1 LKMAEDC
8 ASDTCSDGSRRQSEQ
23 NCRVARKIRGIKAS
37 PSCDSVFFHCAL
49 NRLRRRR
56 STKTDHVQRHKMS
69 GVLLRWFQ
77 PWKWR
82 RLKSKTA
89 NNKNSANGVTKLDI
103 ENFVD
108 QQRQQQHQHHEI
120 EQRRS
125 DNDTSDHEQF
135 DELIECSSDPSRFAD
150 QQCATS
156 SDQYDGHQQALAET
170 EQQLDSITVLPPA
183 YVAVVTKSKTVAHV
197 QSALIVPV
205 EQEEST
211 SESGGVLAPS
221 APVTFSRRALLHNDA
236 DIPPTESEYPEELD
250 CELSPT
256 MSNFSGNVQEVPAK
270 EPDLNAQPVKSALR
284 RRVAFADTLQ
294 TDYSTSPSPSTST
307 KMRITG
313 AVSSQTAPQLI
324 TTATGDDDDDDDD
337 DHVSSDSDDDEPIL
351 FRDRQ
356 SENGDEPRLIG
367 ALASKVYRKDT
378 ISLRDALEGPS
389 VAALDIPDQTQQ
401 ERREKMEQ
409 ISVKL
414 ERKLS
419 QRPTAE
425 ELEQRN
431 ILKDENSPAMS
442 KQIMEQRRRMLL
454 RKVCRAGRSGA
465 GLFCSIVRRGEFYL
479 FACCCCLQLSF
490 RPTIEE
496 LKERQ
501 IIKFNDYVEVTNAEM
516 YDRRADKPW
525 VRLTPKDK
533 AAIRK
538 ELNEYKSFEMEVHEK
553 SRQFTRYAFFISF
566 IFLHFFAYFDSSNL
580 AFIVHKC
587 AKKNIPTSSGTTL
600 SLCSPCMGLLLLV
613 GARDDRTIPV
623 PVCRLFFFRC
633 NDQWTL

>member
-56 STKTDHVQRHKMS
+56 STKTDRVQRHKMS

-108 QQRQQQHQHHEI
+108 QQQQHQHHES

-125 DNDTSDHEQF
+125 DNDNSDHEQF
-135 DELIECSSDPSRFAD
+135 DELIECSSDLSRFVD

-205 EQEEST
+205 DQEEST
-211 SESGGVLAPS
+211 SESGGVQAPS

-250 CELSPT
+250 CEFSPT
-256 MSNFSGNVQEVPAK
+256 MSSFSGNVQEVPAK

-284 RRVAFADTLQ
+284 RRVAFADSVQ

-307 KMRITG
+307 KKRITG
-313 AVSSQTAPQLI
+313 AVSSQTAPQVI
-324 TTATGDDDDDDDD
+324 TTATGDLDDDDD
-337 DHVSSDSDDDEPIL
+337 DHISSDSDDDEPIL

-389 VAALDIPDQTQQ
+389 VAVLDIPDQTQQ

-454 RKVCRAGRSGA
+454 RK
-465 GLFCSIVRRGEFYL
+465 
-479 FACCCCLQLSF
+479 LSF

-533 AAIRK
+533 MGFQSSYSMPEFFDSHSTPEPLLTPSIAPSTPKGRYRPLWLPVAAIRK

-553 SRQFTRYAFFISF
+553 SRQFTRYLSSF
-566 IFLHFFAYFDSSNL
+566 IN
-580 AFIVHKC
+580 VQ
-587 AKKNIPTSSGTTL
+587 KNIPTSSVKL
-600 SLCSPCMGLLLLV
+600 FLCVLPALFFVVVGFLLLV
-613 GARDDRTIPV
+613 RARDDRAGRP
-623 PVCRLFFFRC
+623 CAGLLCLLFFRS
-633 NDQWTL
+633 NYQWTL

>member
-56 STKTDHVQRHKMS
+56 STKTDRVQRHKMS

-108 QQRQQQHQHHEI
+108 QQQQHQHHES

-125 DNDTSDHEQF
+125 DNDNSDHEQF
-135 DELIECSSDPSRFAD
+135 DELIECSSDLSRFVD

-205 EQEEST
+205 DQEEST
-211 SESGGVLAPS
+211 SESGGVQAPS

-250 CELSPT
+250 CEFSPT
-256 MSNFSGNVQEVPAK
+256 MSSFSGNVQEVPAK

-284 RRVAFADTLQ
+284 RRVAFADSVQ

-307 KMRITG
+307 KKRITG
-313 AVSSQTAPQLI
+313 AVSSQTAPQVI
-324 TTATGDDDDDDDD
+324 TTATGDLDDDDD
-337 DHVSSDSDDDEPIL
+337 DHISSDSDDDEPIL

-389 VAALDIPDQTQQ
+389 VAVLDIPDQTQQ

-454 RKVCRAGRSGA
+454 RK
-465 GLFCSIVRRGEFYL
+465 
-479 FACCCCLQLSF
+479 LSF

-533 AAIRK
+533 MGFQSSYSMPEFFDSHSTPEPLLTPSIAPSTPKGRYRPLWLPVAAIRK

-553 SRQFTRYAFFISF
+553 SRQFTR
-566 IFLHFFAYFDSSNL
+566 
-580 AFIVHKC
+580 
-587 AKKNIPTSSGTTL
+587 
-600 SLCSPCMGLLLLV
+600 
-613 GARDDRTIPV
+613 ARDDRAGRP
-623 PVCRLFFFRC
+623 CAGLLCLLFFRS
-633 NDQWTL
+633 NYQWTL

>member
-8 ASDTCSDGSRRQSEQ
+8 ASDSCSDGSHHQSEQ
-23 NCRVARKIRGIKAS
+23 NCRVARKVRGIKAS

-56 STKTDHVQRHKMS
+56 STKTDHVQGHKMS

-82 RLKSKTA
+82 RLKSKNAT
-89 NNKNSANGVTKLDI
+89 NKNSANGVTNRLDI

-108 QQRQQQHQHHEI
+108 QQQQQQEQQHQHHEV
-120 EQRRS
+120 EQRRL
-125 DNDTSDHEQF
+125 DNDTSEHEQF
-135 DELIECSSDPSRFAD
+135 DEVIECSSDGSRFVD
-150 QQCATS
+150 QCAQS
-156 SDQYDGHQQALAET
+156 SDQYDGQLALTET
-170 EQQLDSITVLPPA
+170 EQQLDRITVLPPA

-205 EQEEST
+205 DQPEEST
-211 SESGGVLAPS
+211 SESGVPAPS

-256 MSNFSGNVQEVPAK
+256 MSSFSGNVQEVPAK

-284 RRVAFADTLQ
+284 RRVAFADSLQ
-294 TDYSTSPSPSTST
+294 TDYSASPSPSTST
-307 KMRITG
+307 KKRITT
-313 AVSSQTAPQLI
+313 AVSSQVTPQLI
-324 TTATGDDDDDDDD
+324 TTAVGDADDDDL
-337 DHVSSDSDDDEPIL
+337 VSSDSDDDEPIL

-356 SENGDEPRLIG
+356 SENGDEPRLMG

-389 VAALDIPDQTQQ
+389 SVASLDIPDQTQQ

-454 RKVCRAGRSGA
+454 RK
-465 GLFCSIVRRGEFYL
+465 
-479 FACCCCLQLSF
+479 LSF

-553 SRQFTRYAFFISF
+553 SRQFTRYAFLVSQFFFYIALHFSF
-566 IFLHFFAYFDSSNL
+566 IHL

-587 AKKNIPTSSGTTL
+587 AKNIPTNILHNSFSLFPPARLRVGYPVSSTGLSSVVLPLQLPTDHLKLTT
-600 SLCSPCMGLLLLV
+600 G
-613 GARDDRTIPV
+613 
-623 PVCRLFFFRC
+623 
-633 NDQWTL
+633 

>member
-8 ASDTCSDGSRRQSEQ
+8 ASDSCSDGSRHQSEQ
-23 NCRVARKIRGIKAS
+23 NCRVARKVRGIKAS

-56 STKTDHVQRHKMS
+56 STKTDHVQGHKMS

-89 NNKNSANGVTKLDI
+89 TNKNSANGVTNRLDI

-108 QQRQQQHQHHEI
+108 QQQQQQQEQQHQHHEV
-120 EQRRS
+120 EQRRL
-125 DNDTSDHEQF
+125 DNDTSEHEQF
-135 DELIECSSDPSRFAD
+135 DEIIECSSDGSRFVD
-150 QQCATS
+150 QCAQS
-156 SDQYDGHQQALAET
+156 SEQYDGQLALTET
-170 EQQLDSITVLPPA
+170 EQQLDRITVLPPA

-205 EQEEST
+205 DQPEEST
-211 SESGGVLAPS
+211 SESGVPAPS

-256 MSNFSGNVQEVPAK
+256 MSSFSGNVQEVPAK

-284 RRVAFADTLQ
+284 RRVAFADSLQ
-294 TDYSTSPSPSTST
+294 TDYSASPSPSTST
-307 KMRITG
+307 KKRITT
-313 AVSSQTAPQLI
+313 AVSSQVAPQLI
-324 TTATGDDDDDDDD
+324 TTAVGDADDDDL
-337 DHVSSDSDDDEPIL
+337 VSSDSDDDEPIL

-356 SENGDEPRLIG
+356 SENGDEPRLMG

-389 VAALDIPDQTQQ
+389 SVASLDIPDQTQQ

-454 RKVCRAGRSGA
+454 RK
-465 GLFCSIVRRGEFYL
+465 
-479 FACCCCLQLSF
+479 LSF

-553 SRQFTRYAFFISF
+553 SRQFTRI
-566 IFLHFFAYFDSSNL
+566 I
-580 AFIVHKC
+580 
-587 AKKNIPTSSGTTL
+587 
-600 SLCSPCMGLLLLV
+600 
-613 GARDDRTIPV
+613 
-623 PVCRLFFFRC
+623 RLEESVAC
-633 NDQWTL
+633 

>member
-1 LKMAEDC
+1 MAEDC
-8 ASDTCSDGSRRQSEQ
+8 ASDSCSDGSRHQSEQ
-23 NCRVARKIRGIKAS
+23 NCRVARKVRGIKAS

-56 STKTDHVQRHKMS
+56 STKTDHVQGHKMS

-89 NNKNSANGVTKLDI
+89 TNKNSANGVTNRLDI

-108 QQRQQQHQHHEI
+108 QQQQQQEQQHQHHEV
-120 EQRRS
+120 EQRRL
-125 DNDTSDHEQF
+125 DNDISEHEQF
-135 DELIECSSDPSRFAD
+135 DEVIECSSDGSRFVD
-150 QQCATS
+150 QCAQS
-156 SDQYDGHQQALAET
+156 SDQYDGQLALTET
-170 EQQLDSITVLPPA
+170 EQQLDRITVLPPA

-205 EQEEST
+205 DQPEEST
-211 SESGGVLAPS
+211 SESGVPAPS

-256 MSNFSGNVQEVPAK
+256 MSSFSGNVQEVPAK

-284 RRVAFADTLQ
+284 RRVAFADSLQ
-294 TDYSTSPSPSTST
+294 TDYSASPSPSTST
-307 KMRITG
+307 KKRITT
-313 AVSSQTAPQLI
+313 AVSSQVAPQLI
-324 TTATGDDDDDDDD
+324 TTAVGDADDDDL
-337 DHVSSDSDDDEPIL
+337 VSSDSDDDEPIL

-356 SENGDEPRLIG
+356 SENGDEPRLMG

-389 VAALDIPDQTQQ
+389 SVASLDIPDQTQQ

-454 RKVCRAGRSGA
+454 RK
-465 GLFCSIVRRGEFYL
+465 
-479 FACCCCLQLSF
+479 LSF

-553 SRQFTRYAFFISF
+553 SRQFTRYAFLVSQFFFYIALHFSF
-566 IFLHFFAYFDSSNL
+566 IHL

-587 AKKNIPTSSGTTL
+587 AKNIPTNILHNSFSLFPPARLRMGYPVSSTGLSSVVLPLQLPTDHLKLTTL
-600 SLCSPCMGLLLLV
+600 
-613 GARDDRTIPV
+613 AD
-623 PVCRLFFFRC
+623 
-633 NDQWTL
+633 

>member
-8 ASDTCSDGSRRQSEQ
+8 ASDSCSDGSRHQSEQ
-23 NCRVARKIRGIKAS
+23 NCRVARKVRGIKAS

-56 STKTDHVQRHKMS
+56 STKTDHVQGHKMS

-89 NNKNSANGVTKLDI
+89 TNKNSANGVTNRLDI

-108 QQRQQQHQHHEI
+108 QQQQQQQQEQQHQHHEV
-120 EQRRS
+120 EQRRL
-125 DNDTSDHEQF
+125 DNDTSEHKQF
-135 DELIECSSDPSRFAD
+135 DEVIECSPDGSRFVD
-150 QQCATS
+150 QCAQS
-156 SDQYDGHQQALAET
+156 SDQYDGQLALTET
-170 EQQLDSITVLPPA
+170 EQQLDRITVLPPA

-205 EQEEST
+205 DQPEEST
-211 SESGGVLAPS
+211 SESGVPVPS

-256 MSNFSGNVQEVPAK
+256 MSSFSGNVQEVPAK

-284 RRVAFADTLQ
+284 RRVAFADSLQ
-294 TDYSTSPSPSTST
+294 TDYSASPSPSTST
-307 KMRITG
+307 KKRITT
-313 AVSSQTAPQLI
+313 AVSSQVAPQLI
-324 TTATGDDDDDDDD
+324 TTAVGDADDDDL
-337 DHVSSDSDDDEPIL
+337 VSSDSDDDEPIL

-356 SENGDEPRLIG
+356 SENGDEPRLMG

-389 VAALDIPDQTQQ
+389 SVASLDIPDQTQQ

-454 RKVCRAGRSGA
+454 RK
-465 GLFCSIVRRGEFYL
+465 
-479 FACCCCLQLSF
+479 LSF

-553 SRQFTRYAFFISF
+553 SRQFTRYAFLVSQFFYIALHFSF
-566 IFLHFFAYFDSSNL
+566 IHL

-587 AKKNIPTSSGTTL
+587 AKNIPTSSAQL
-600 SLCSPCMGLLLLV
+600 FL
-613 GARDDRTIPV
+613 PV
-623 PVCRLFFFRC
+623 PPCILLIRCSFFLCFLHFKCGCFFCGSGTFAARLRSGYPVSSTGLSSVVLPLQLPT
-633 NDQWTL
+633 DHLKLTTG

>member
-8 ASDTCSDGSRRQSEQ
+8 ASDSCSDGSRHQSEQ
-23 NCRVARKIRGIKAS
+23 NCRVARKVRGIKAS

-56 STKTDHVQRHKMS
+56 STKTDHVQGHKMS

-89 NNKNSANGVTKLDI
+89 TNKNSANGVTNRLDI

-108 QQRQQQHQHHEI
+108 QQQQQQEQQHQHHDEV
-120 EQRRS
+120 EQRRL
-125 DNDTSDHEQF
+125 DNDTSEHEQF
-135 DELIECSSDPSRFAD
+135 DEIIECSSDGSRFVD
-150 QQCATS
+150 QCAQS
-156 SDQYDGHQQALAET
+156 SDQYDGQLALTET
-170 EQQLDSITVLPPA
+170 EQQLDRITVLPPA

-205 EQEEST
+205 DQPEEST
-211 SESGGVLAPS
+211 
-221 APVTFSRRALLHNDA
+221 N
-236 DIPPTESEYPEELD
+236 

-256 MSNFSGNVQEVPAK
+256 MSSFSGNVQEVPAK

-284 RRVAFADTLQ
+284 RRVAFADSLQ
-294 TDYSTSPSPSTST
+294 TDYSASPSPSTST
-307 KMRITG
+307 KKRITT
-313 AVSSQTAPQLI
+313 AVSSQVAPQLI
-324 TTATGDDDDDDDD
+324 TTAVGDADDDDL
-337 DHVSSDSDDDEPIL
+337 VSSDSDDDEPIL

-356 SENGDEPRLIG
+356 SENGDEPRLMG

-389 VAALDIPDQTQQ
+389 SVASLDIPDQTQQ

-454 RKVCRAGRSGA
+454 RK
-465 GLFCSIVRRGEFYL
+465 
-479 FACCCCLQLSF
+479 LSF

-553 SRQFTRYAFFISF
+553 SRQFTRYAF
-566 IFLHFFAYFDSSNL
+566 
-580 AFIVHKC
+580 
-587 AKKNIPTSSGTTL
+587 
-600 SLCSPCMGLLLLV
+600 LV
-613 GARDDRTIPV
+613 SQ
-623 PVCRLFFFRC
+623 FFF
-633 NDQWTL
+633 TLLCIFHSSI

>member
-1 LKMAEDC
+1 MAEDC

-56 STKTDHVQRHKMS
+56 STKTDRVQRHKMS

-108 QQRQQQHQHHEI
+108 QQQQHQHHES

-125 DNDTSDHEQF
+125 DNDNSDHEQF
-135 DELIECSSDPSRFAD
+135 DELIECSSDLSRFVD

-205 EQEEST
+205 DQEEST
-211 SESGGVLAPS
+211 SESGGVQAPS

-250 CELSPT
+250 CEFSPT
-256 MSNFSGNVQEVPAK
+256 MSSFSGNVQEVPAK

-284 RRVAFADTLQ
+284 RRVAFADSVQ

-307 KMRITG
+307 KKRITG
-313 AVSSQTAPQLI
+313 AVSSQTAPQVI
-324 TTATGDDDDDDDD
+324 TTATGDLDDDDD
-337 DHVSSDSDDDEPIL
+337 DHISSDSDDDEPIL

-389 VAALDIPDQTQQ
+389 VAVLDIPDQTQQ

-454 RKVCRAGRSGA
+454 RK
-465 GLFCSIVRRGEFYL
+465 
-479 FACCCCLQLSF
+479 LSF

-553 SRQFTRYAFFISF
+553 SRQFTRFHRS
-566 IFLHFFAYFDSSNL
+566 
-580 AFIVHKC
+580 
-587 AKKNIPTSSGTTL
+587 
-600 SLCSPCMGLLLLV
+600 
-613 GARDDRTIPV
+613 
-623 PVCRLFFFRC
+623 
-633 NDQWTL
+633 

>member
-150 QQCATS
+150 QQCAIS

-250 CELSPT
+250 CELSPK

-284 RRVAFADTLQ
+284 RRVAFADSLQ

-307 KMRITG
+307 KIRITG
-313 AVSSQTAPQLI
+313 VVSSQTAPQLI
-324 TTATGDDDDDDDD
+324 TTATGDDDDDD

-389 VAALDIPDQTQQ
+389 MAALDIPDQTQQ

-454 RKVCRAGRSGA
+454 RK
-465 GLFCSIVRRGEFYL
+465 
-479 FACCCCLQLSF
+479 LSF

-566 IFLHFFAYFDSSNL
+566 IFLHFFAYFDSFNL

-587 AKKNIPTSSGTTL
+587 AKKHSHEFCTTL
-600 SLCSPCMGLLLLV
+600 SLCSPCMGLLLLL
-613 GARDDRTIPV
+613 GARDDRAVPV
-623 PVCRLFFFRC
+623 PVCRLLFFRC
-633 NDQWTL
+633 NDQWTY

>member
-8 ASDTCSDGSRRQSEQ
+8 ASDSCSDGSRHQSEQ
-23 NCRVARKIRGIKAS
+23 NCRVARKVRGIKAS

-56 STKTDHVQRHKMS
+56 STKTDHVQGHKMS

-89 NNKNSANGVTKLDI
+89 TNKNSANGVTNRLDI

-108 QQRQQQHQHHEI
+108 QQQQQQQHQHHEVD
-120 EQRRS
+120 QRRL
-125 DNDTSDHEQF
+125 DNDTSEHEQF
-135 DELIECSSDPSRFAD
+135 DEVIECSSDGSRFVD
-150 QQCATS
+150 QCAQS
-156 SDQYDGHQQALAET
+156 SDQYDGQLALTET
-170 EQQLDSITVLPPA
+170 EQQLDRITVLPPA

-205 EQEEST
+205 DQPEEST
-211 SESGGVLAPS
+211 SESGVPAPS

-256 MSNFSGNVQEVPAK
+256 MSSFSGNVQEVPAK

-284 RRVAFADTLQ
+284 RRVAFADSLQ
-294 TDYSTSPSPSTST
+294 TDYSASPSPSTST
-307 KMRITG
+307 KKRITT
-313 AVSSQTAPQLI
+313 AVSSQVAPQLI
-324 TTATGDDDDDDDD
+324 TTAVGDADDDDL
-337 DHVSSDSDDDEPIL
+337 VSSDSDDDEPIL

-356 SENGDEPRLIG
+356 SENGDEPRLMG

-389 VAALDIPDQTQQ
+389 SVASLDIPDQTQQ

-454 RKVCRAGRSGA
+454 RK
-465 GLFCSIVRRGEFYL
+465 
-479 FACCCCLQLSF
+479 LSF

-553 SRQFTRYAFFISF
+553 I
-566 IFLHFFAYFDSSNL
+566 
-580 AFIVHKC
+580 FIVHKC
-587 AKKNIPTSSGTTL
+587 AKNIPTSSAQL
-600 SLCSPCMGLLLLV
+600 FLPVPPCILLIRCSFFFVFCISNAAVSSVVVGLLLLV
-613 GARDDRTIPV
+613 CARDTLYPP
-623 PVCRLFFFRC
+623 PVCRLLFFRC
-633 NDQWTL
+633 NYQRTI

>member
-1 LKMAEDC
+1 MAEDC
-8 ASDTCSDGSRRQSEQ
+8 ASDSCSDGSRHQSEQ
-23 NCRVARKIRGIKAS
+23 NCRVARKVRGIKAS

-56 STKTDHVQRHKMS
+56 STKTDHVQGHKMS

-89 NNKNSANGVTKLDI
+89 TNKNSANGVTNRLDI

-108 QQRQQQHQHHEI
+108 QQQQQQEQQHQHHEV
-120 EQRRS
+120 EQRRL
-125 DNDTSDHEQF
+125 DNDISEHEQF
-135 DELIECSSDPSRFAD
+135 DEVIECSSDGSRFVD
-150 QQCATS
+150 QCAQS
-156 SDQYDGHQQALAET
+156 SDQYDGQLALTET
-170 EQQLDSITVLPPA
+170 EQQLDRITVLPPA

-205 EQEEST
+205 DQPEEST
-211 SESGGVLAPS
+211 SESGVPAPS

-256 MSNFSGNVQEVPAK
+256 MSSFSGNVQEVPAK

-284 RRVAFADTLQ
+284 RRVAFADSLQ
-294 TDYSTSPSPSTST
+294 TDYSASPSPSTST
-307 KMRITG
+307 KKRITT
-313 AVSSQTAPQLI
+313 AVNSQVAPQLI
-324 TTATGDDDDDDDD
+324 TTAVGDADDDDL
-337 DHVSSDSDDDEPIL
+337 VSSDSDDDEPIL

-356 SENGDEPRLIG
+356 SENGDEPRLMG

-389 VAALDIPDQTQQ
+389 SVASLDIPDQTQQ

-454 RKVCRAGRSGA
+454 RK
-465 GLFCSIVRRGEFYL
+465 
-479 FACCCCLQLSF
+479 LSF

-553 SRQFTRYAFFISF
+553 SRQFTRFHRS
-566 IFLHFFAYFDSSNL
+566 
-580 AFIVHKC
+580 
-587 AKKNIPTSSGTTL
+587 
-600 SLCSPCMGLLLLV
+600 
-613 GARDDRTIPV
+613 
-623 PVCRLFFFRC
+623 
-633 NDQWTL
+633 

>member
-8 ASDTCSDGSRRQSEQ
+8 ASDSCSDGSRHQSEQ
-23 NCRVARKIRGIKAS
+23 NCRVARKVRGIKAS

-56 STKTDHVQRHKMS
+56 STKTDHVQGHKMS

-89 NNKNSANGVTKLDI
+89 TNKNSANGVTNRLDI

-108 QQRQQQHQHHEI
+108 QQQQQQQQQEQQHQHHEV
-120 EQRRS
+120 EQRRL
-125 DNDTSDHEQF
+125 DNDISEHEQF
-135 DELIECSSDPSRFAD
+135 DEVIECSSDGSRFVD
-150 QQCATS
+150 QCAQS
-156 SDQYDGHQQALAET
+156 SDQYDGQLALTET
-170 EQQLDSITVLPPA
+170 EQQLDRITVLPPA

-205 EQEEST
+205 DQPEEST
-211 SESGGVLAPS
+211 SESGVPAPS

-256 MSNFSGNVQEVPAK
+256 MSSFSGNVQEVPAK

-284 RRVAFADTLQ
+284 RRVAFADSLQ
-294 TDYSTSPSPSTST
+294 TDYSASPSPSTST
-307 KMRITG
+307 KKRITT
-313 AVSSQTAPQLI
+313 AVSSQVAPQLI
-324 TTATGDDDDDDDD
+324 TTAVGDADDDDL
-337 DHVSSDSDDDEPIL
+337 VSSDSDDDEPIL

-356 SENGDEPRLIG
+356 SENGDEPRLMG

-389 VAALDIPDQTQQ
+389 SVASLDIPDQTQQ

-454 RKVCRAGRSGA
+454 RK
-465 GLFCSIVRRGEFYL
+465 
-479 FACCCCLQLSF
+479 LSF

-553 SRQFTRYAFFISF
+553 SRQFTRFHRS
-566 IFLHFFAYFDSSNL
+566 
-580 AFIVHKC
+580 
-587 AKKNIPTSSGTTL
+587 
-600 SLCSPCMGLLLLV
+600 
-613 GARDDRTIPV
+613 
-623 PVCRLFFFRC
+623 
-633 NDQWTL
+633 

>member
-1 LKMAEDC
+1 MAEDC
-8 ASDTCSDGSRRQSEQ
+8 ASDSCSDGSRHQSEQ
-23 NCRVARKIRGIKAS
+23 NCRVARKVRGIKAS

-56 STKTDHVQRHKMS
+56 STKTDHVQGHKMS

-89 NNKNSANGVTKLDI
+89 TNKNSANGVTNRLDI

-108 QQRQQQHQHHEI
+108 QQQQQQHQHHEV
-120 EQRRS
+120 EQRRL
-125 DNDTSDHEQF
+125 DNDTSEHEQF
-135 DELIECSSDPSRFAD
+135 DEVIECSSDGSRFVD
-150 QQCATS
+150 QCAQS
-156 SDQYDGHQQALAET
+156 SDQYDGQLALTET
-170 EQQLDSITVLPPA
+170 EQQLDRITVLPPA

-205 EQEEST
+205 DQPEEST
-211 SESGGVLAPS
+211 SESGVPAPS

-256 MSNFSGNVQEVPAK
+256 MSSFSGNVQEVPAK

-284 RRVAFADTLQ
+284 RRVAFADSLQ
-294 TDYSTSPSPSTST
+294 TDYSASPSPSTST
-307 KMRITG
+307 KKRITT
-313 AVSSQTAPQLI
+313 AVSSQVAPQLI
-324 TTATGDDDDDDDD
+324 TTAVGDADDDDL
-337 DHVSSDSDDDEPIL
+337 VSSDSDDDEPIL

-356 SENGDEPRLIG
+356 SENGDEPRLMG

-389 VAALDIPDQTQQ
+389 SVASLDIPDQTQQ

-454 RKVCRAGRSGA
+454 RK
-465 GLFCSIVRRGEFYL
+465 
-479 FACCCCLQLSF
+479 LSF

-553 SRQFTRYAFFISF
+553 SRQFTRFHRS
-566 IFLHFFAYFDSSNL
+566 
-580 AFIVHKC
+580 
-587 AKKNIPTSSGTTL
+587 
-600 SLCSPCMGLLLLV
+600 
-613 GARDDRTIPV
+613 
-623 PVCRLFFFRC
+623 
-633 NDQWTL
+633 

>member
-1 LKMAEDC
+1 MRFLGRRAV
-8 ASDTCSDGSRRQSEQ
+8 ALLSRT
-23 NCRVARKIRGIKAS
+23 NRVT
-37 PSCDSVFFHCAL
+37 
-49 NRLRRRR
+49 NR
-56 STKTDHVQRHKMS
+56 
-69 GVLLRWFQ
+69 
-77 PWKWR
+77 
-82 RLKSKTA
+82 
-89 NNKNSANGVTKLDI
+89 LDI

-108 QQRQQQHQHHEI
+108 QQQQQQHQHHEV
-120 EQRRS
+120 EQRRL
-125 DNDTSDHEQF
+125 DNDTSEHEQF
-135 DELIECSSDPSRFAD
+135 DEVIECSSDGSRFVD
-150 QQCATS
+150 QCAQS
-156 SDQYDGHQQALAET
+156 SDQYDGQLALTET
-170 EQQLDSITVLPPA
+170 EQQLDRITVLPPA

-205 EQEEST
+205 DQPEEST
-211 SESGGVLAPS
+211 
-221 APVTFSRRALLHNDA
+221 N
-236 DIPPTESEYPEELD
+236 

-256 MSNFSGNVQEVPAK
+256 MSSFSGNVQEVPAK

-284 RRVAFADTLQ
+284 RRVAFADSLQ
-294 TDYSTSPSPSTST
+294 TDYSASPSPSTST
-307 KMRITG
+307 KKRITT
-313 AVSSQTAPQLI
+313 AVSSQVAPQLI
-324 TTATGDDDDDDDD
+324 TTAVGDADDDDL
-337 DHVSSDSDDDEPIL
+337 VSSDSDDDEPIL

-356 SENGDEPRLIG
+356 SENGDEPRLMG

-389 VAALDIPDQTQQ
+389 SVASLDIPDQTQQ

-454 RKVCRAGRSGA
+454 RKVCGIIVLSD
-465 GLFCSIVRRGEFYL
+465 CSDRDRFIWL
-479 FACCCCLQLSF
+479 TCCCCCCLQLSF

-553 SRQFTRYAFFISF
+553 SRQFTRYAFLVSQFFIYCFAFFIHPFSF
-566 IFLHFFAYFDSSNL
+566 HRS
-580 AFIVHKC
+580 
-587 AKKNIPTSSGTTL
+587 
-600 SLCSPCMGLLLLV
+600 
-613 GARDDRTIPV
+613 
-623 PVCRLFFFRC
+623 
-633 NDQWTL
+633 